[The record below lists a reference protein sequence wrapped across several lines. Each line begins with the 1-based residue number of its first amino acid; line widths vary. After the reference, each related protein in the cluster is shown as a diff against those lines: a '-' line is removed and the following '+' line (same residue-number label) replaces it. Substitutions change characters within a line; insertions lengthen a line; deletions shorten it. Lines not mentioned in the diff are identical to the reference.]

1 MGRVYL
7 GRSAGG
13 RSVAVK
19 VIRAEL
25 AADPEFRA
33 RFRREVAAAR
43 KVSGLYT
50 ASVVDADT
58 DGPVP
63 WLATVYVA
71 GPTLAAAVKTH
82 GPLSADLVL
91 ALAAMLAES
100 LAAIHAVGVVHRD
113 LKPSNVLLAEDGPR
127 VIDFGISRAAEGS
140 SVLTHSGQPIGSPG
154 FMSPEQAEGLE
165 VGPPSDVFSLGAVL
179 TFASSGHAPFGGLS
193 TPAQLFQVVHRPPRL
208 DDVPDEIRGLVEYCL
223 AKDPG
228 QRPAAAD
235 LLAMLDDANVTADW
249 RPTRIIKEHPEA
261 VPADPPPDAAFHGSM
276 PDPAETPARG
286 QARGAGPHIPA
297 GGAIRPE
304 KAKLT
309 RNGITT
315 VSPMPAGG
323 RPAADGSL
331 LLQPARPGDR
341 RPAVGR
347 RLLSGRAAG
356 IAAPIAV
363 AVAAVAVLVVLVTGH
378 ATPKAGPLT
387 ANGGSG
393 GSTPSVAALNT
404 YPGEQQRDVF
414 QVIQRVVASGRTI
427 VAIGSETAGAAARQ
441 EFFVSADGGAS
452 WRLAPLRMSGGGS
465 PPRGYQA
472 SLLAGGPGGWLA
484 IGTQAIWTS
493 QDGLSWTLAAR
504 HGITPQYT
512 GDRVMVVTKTSAGF
526 LAAGSNN
533 AAEGAPQAV
542 IWTSRDGVTWQRMTA
557 AQLGLAAPGAR
568 VAGIAYAT
576 SQGDDTLISGTVD
589 QGGSSYSGVWLST
602 DGGSAWM
609 PVPVPV
615 SNGGGPLIAGLAFDD
630 AGFIAVRNG
639 ATADDGVAYFSQNG
653 QAWQYAGTIS
663 APGGFRPN
671 VVKGSDYGFVVTGM
685 GGNIAYTSTGT
696 GASWQ
701 PTASLGPAGDT
712 INGVTVAPGGTV
724 IAVGYTPATK
734 VSQQAVFIEAT
745 TAGSVRPVPLAHI
758 PGAITPE
765 AAINSRAIANGEQI
779 AVGSA
784 DGYPAIWKA
793 SHDRWV
799 LVSTLS
805 LVSAEPGLGSLRS
818 VTHGP
823 SGWRAVG
830 APGLVFTSTNG
841 TTWSRVP

>member
-58 DGPVP
+58 DSPVP

-71 GPTLAAAVKTH
+71 GPTLAAAVKTN

-179 TFASSGHAPFGGLS
+179 TFAASGHAPFGGAS

-235 LLAMLDDANVTADW
+235 LLALLDDADVAADW
-249 RPTRIIKEHPEA
+249 RPTRIIKGHAEA
-261 VPADPPPDAAFHGSM
+261 VRADPAA
-276 PDPAETPARG
+276 
-286 QARGAGPHIPA
+286 A

-304 KAKLT
+304 KTRLT
-309 RNGITT
+309 PNGITT
-315 VSPMPAGG
+315 VSPMPTA
-323 RPAADGSL
+323 RLPAADDSL
-331 LLQPARPGDR
+331 LLQPARPSVPGDR

-363 AVAAVAVLVVLVTGH
+363 AVASVAVLVALVTSH

-393 GSTPSVAALNT
+393 GSTPSVAALST

-414 QVIQRVVASGRTI
+414 QAIQRVVASGRTI
-427 VAIGSETAGAAARQ
+427 VAIGSETAGAGAARQ

-452 WRLAPLRMSGGGS
+452 WRLAPVRMSDGGS
-465 PPRGYQA
+465 PPQGYQA
-472 SLLAGGPGGWLA
+472 SVLAGGPGGWLA
-484 IGTQAIWTS
+484 IGTQAIGTQAIWTS
-493 QDGLSWTLAAR
+493 QNGLSWTLAAR
-504 HGITPQYT
+504 HGLTTPQYP
-512 GDRVMVVTKTSAGF
+512 GDRVMVVTRSSAGF
-526 LAAGSNN
+526 LAAGSN
-533 AAEGAPQAV
+533 GAPGSASQAV
-542 IWTSRDGVTWQRMTA
+542 IWTSPNGVTWQRRTA

-589 QGGSSYSGVWLST
+589 QDGSSYSGVWLST
-602 DGGSAWM
+602 DGGSAWTS
-609 PVPVPV
+609 VPVPV

-639 ATADDGVAYFSQNG
+639 GAADDGVAYFSQNG
-653 QAWQYAGTIS
+653 RAWQYAGTIGAS
-663 APGGFRPN
+663 GGFRPN

-685 GGNIAYTSTGT
+685 GSDVAYTSTGT

-701 PTASLGPAGDT
+701 PTASLGPAGAT
-712 INGVTVAPGGTV
+712 IKGVTVAPGGTV
-724 IAVGYTPATK
+724 IAAGFTAATNL
-734 VSQQAVFIEAT
+734 SQQAVFVEAN
-745 TAGSVRPVPLAHI
+745 TAGSVRPVPLARI

-793 SHDRWV
+793 SRGRWV

-805 LVSAEPGLGSLRS
+805 LVSAEPGLGSLQS

-830 APGLVFTSTNG
+830 AAGLVFTSANG
-841 TTWSRVP
+841 TTWSRVR

>member
-154 FMSPEQAEGLE
+154 FMSPEQAEGLD

-179 TFASSGHAPFGGLS
+179 TFAASGHAPFGGLS

-228 QRPAAAD
+228 KRPAAAD
-235 LLAMLDDANVTADW
+235 LLALLDDAGVAADW
-249 RPTRIIKEHPEA
+249 RPTRIIKRPA
-261 VPADPPPDAAFHGSM
+261 QALPADPAPDGAFHCSSTS
-276 PDPAETPARG
+276 DSAA
-286 QARGAGPHIPA
+286 
-297 GGAIRPE
+297 
-304 KAKLT
+304 
-309 RNGITT
+309 T
-315 VSPMPAGG
+315 VSPLPAGS
-323 RPAADGSL
+323 RPAADSSL
-331 LLQPARPGDR
+331 LLQPARPSVPGDR
-341 RPAVGR
+341 RRAVGR

-378 ATPKAGPLT
+378 VTPKAGHLA

-393 GSTPSVAALNT
+393 GSMPSAAALST

-427 VAIGSETAGAAARQ
+427 VAIGSEKAAAAARQ

-452 WRLAPLRMSGGGS
+452 WRLAPVRMSGGGS
-465 PPRGYQA
+465 PPHGYQA

-493 QDGLSWTLAAR
+493 QNGLSWTLAAR
-504 HGITPQYT
+504 HGITPQYP
-512 GDRVMVVTKTSAGF
+512 GDRVTVVTKTSAGF

-533 AAEGAPQAV
+533 AAEGAPEAV

-557 AQLGLAAPGAR
+557 AQLGLAVPGEP
-568 VAGIAYAT
+568 VEGIAYAT
-576 SQGDDTLISGTVD
+576 SRGDDTLISGTIA
-589 QGGSSYSGVWLST
+589 QGASSYSGVWLST
-602 DGGSAWM
+602 DGGSAWTA
-609 PVPVPV
+609 VPVPV
-615 SNGGGPLIAGLAFDD
+615 SNGGGPSIAGLAFDD

-639 ATADDGVAYFSQNG
+639 GIADDGVAYFSQNG
-653 QAWQYAGTIS
+653 QAWQYAGTIGGS
-663 APGGFRPN
+663 GGFRPK
-671 VVKGSDYGFVVTGM
+671 VVKGSDYGLVVTGM
-685 GGNIAYTSTGT
+685 SSNVAYTSTGT

-701 PTASLGPAGDT
+701 PTALLGPAGDT

-724 IAVGYTPATK
+724 IAVGFTTATK
-734 VSQQAVFIEAT
+734 VSQQAVFVEAN
-745 TAGSVRPVPLAHI
+745 TAGSMRPVPLARI

-765 AAINSRAIANGEQI
+765 AAINSRAIADGEQI

-793 SHDRWV
+793 SHGRWV

-805 LVSAEPGLGSLRS
+805 LVSAEPGLGSLQS

-830 APGLVFTSTNG
+830 APGLVFTSANG
-841 TTWSRVP
+841 TTWSRVR